1 MCALFVG
8 CVLCYATYISSMRC
22 PCRVWHVWVLCNLCV
37 LCVVGIYSEY
47 MGYAVDVVCML
58 VVCLIF
64 TIKKY
69 DM

>member
-1 MCALFVG
+1 
-8 CVLCYATYISSMRC
+8 
-22 PCRVWHVWVLCNLCV
+22 VWHVWVLCNLCV